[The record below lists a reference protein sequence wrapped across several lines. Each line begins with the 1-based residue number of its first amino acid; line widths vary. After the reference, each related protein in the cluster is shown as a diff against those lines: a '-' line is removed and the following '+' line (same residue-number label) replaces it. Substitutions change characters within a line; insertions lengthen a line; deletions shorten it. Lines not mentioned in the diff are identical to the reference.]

1 MTANEKKFLDELT
14 KLLASYAID
23 EVRCEERDGAKC
35 IVIYSNGRYLSFR
48 LFKDGTYYDILSQIP
63 EYVTQWGGAENGTT

>member
-1 MTANEKKFLDELT
+1 MKKKFLEVLT

-23 EVRCEERDGAKC
+23 EVRCEERDGAKY
-35 IVIYSNGRYLSFR
+35 IVIYSNGRNLSFR

-63 EYVTQWGGAENGTT
+63 EYVTQYGGADND

>member
-23 EVRCEERDGAKC
+23 EVRCEERDGAKF
-35 IVIYSNGRYLSFR
+35 IVIYSNGRYLAFR
-48 LFKDGTYYDILSQIP
+48 LFKGGTYYDILSRIP
-63 EYVTQWGGAENGTT
+63 EYVTQWGGAEDAR